1 LEHRKRAETRTADVK
16 GLRLPTWEEIESREY
31 HKWQNERTVIDTAKQ
46 TEKES
51 FEMLIRAIGE

>member
-1 LEHRKRAETRTADVK
+1 VK